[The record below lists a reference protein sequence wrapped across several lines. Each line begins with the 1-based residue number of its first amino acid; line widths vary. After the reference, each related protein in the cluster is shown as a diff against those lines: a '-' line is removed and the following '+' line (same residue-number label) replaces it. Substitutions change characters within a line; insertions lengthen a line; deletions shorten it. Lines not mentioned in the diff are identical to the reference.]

1 MAGSQTTTGY
11 IQHHLTNLTYGKLP
25 AGYQRVDE
33 HGNVIAVL
41 EKDTWTIAHS
51 SQEAK
56 DMGFMAIHLDSMGWS
71 IGLGLLFCL
80 LFASAARKI
89 HAGVPRGWQNAVEM
103 IIDFID
109 KTVKDSFQH
118 KSSVIAPLSLT
129 IFIWIF
135 LMNLMDLFPVD
146 WLPQLAA
153 KISGDPHLAFKV
165 VPTTDPNITM
175 GMSITV
181 FLLIIFFSI
190 VKKGLLGFIK
200 ELTFHPFHPS
210 FHGIGIVFAPIL
222 IVINFALETISL
234 VSKPISLGLRL
245 FGNLY
250 AGEMIFIL
258 IATMFGAGLLL
269 GIFAG
274 VLQWAWAV
282 FHILVITLQAFVFM
296 VLTIVYLSMAHQ
308 VEEEDQFNH

>member
-11 IQHHLTNLTYGKLP
+11 IQHHLANMTYGKLP
-25 AGYQRVDE
+25 AGYQRLDE
-33 HGNVIAVL
+33 HGNVVAVL
-41 EKDTWTIAHS
+41 EKDTWTLAHS
-51 SQEAK
+51 TQEAA
-56 DMGFMAIHLDSMGWS
+56 DMGFMAVHLDSMGWA
-71 IGLGLLFCL
+71 IGLGLVFCL
-80 LFASAARKI
+80 LFASVARKI
-89 HAGVPRGWQNAVEM
+89 HSGVPRGLQNAVEM
-103 IIDFID
+103 IIEFID

-118 KSSVIAPLSLT
+118 KSQMIAPLSLT

-135 LMNLMDLFPVD
+135 FMNAMDLLPID
-146 WLPQLAA
+146 WIPQIAA
-153 KISGDPHLAFKV
+153 KVSGDPHLYFKA
-165 VPTTDPNITM
+165 VPTTDVNVTM

-181 FLLIIFFSI
+181 FLLIIVFSI
-190 VKKGLLGFIK
+190 MKKGLVGFVK

-210 FHGIGIVFAPIL
+210 FKGIGLLFAPLL
-222 IVINFALETISL
+222 IVINFTLETIAL
-234 VSKPISLGLRL
+234 ISKPISLGLRL

-282 FHILVITLQAFVFM
+282 FNILIITLQAFVFM